1 MEAQDSPQQ
10 SSLALL
16 PKLKN
21 VLRKGFPRRRDTAP
35 QAPPQDQAVTQRT
48 QQKSEPAATQFHRFP
63 DLPTELRLK
72 IWNEATRYK
81 RYVVLDPPA
90 DSAIAG
96 AKLLRRTDKYAE
108 PGYAGERRPAWTS
121 RTPPPTLLSV
131 SREAREVAL
140 RTWQLAFGLS
150 GKNSIPRWLRPYSSL
165 VTEFM
170 VTVWIA
176 TPDVEKIQR
185 IVACGNFVF
194 AQMRGMDTTELGREF
209 MPGLKSLTMVKVGDL
224 RWHFLSGSCYEDYG
238 TTRRSRKGSPLLS
251 LDGIDFVKAK
261 RAPFWTT
268 ESFAEMEIL
277 DFVGGSTLSDIRSR
291 WTMGPEASAW
301 VVEKLP
307 RRVHLGPQKKCMKR
321 ERWHCY
327 TTSGTDIWYAI

>member
-1 MEAQDSPQQ
+1 MLLEA
-10 SSLALL
+10 
-16 PKLKN
+16 
-21 VLRKGFPRRRDTAP
+21 
-35 QAPPQDQAVTQRT
+35 
-48 QQKSEPAATQFHRFP
+48 
-63 DLPTELRLK
+63 
-72 IWNEATRYK
+72 
-81 RYVVLDPPA
+81 
-90 DSAIAG
+90 
-96 AKLLRRTDKYAE
+96 
-108 PGYAGERRPAWTS
+108 
-121 RTPPPTLLSV
+121 
-131 SREAREVAL
+131 VA
-140 RTWQLAFGLS
+140 
-150 GKNSIPRWLRPYSSL
+150 N
-165 VTEFM
+165 
-170 VTVWIA
+170 
-176 TPDVEKIQR
+176 IQ
-185 IVACGNFVF
+185 VF

-327 TTSGTDIWYAI
+327 TTSGTDIWYVI